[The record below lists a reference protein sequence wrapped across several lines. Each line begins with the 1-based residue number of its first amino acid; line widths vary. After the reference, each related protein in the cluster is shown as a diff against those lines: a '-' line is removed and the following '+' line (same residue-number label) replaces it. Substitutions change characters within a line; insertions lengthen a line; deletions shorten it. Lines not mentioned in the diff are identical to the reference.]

1 MRSRSSTHGGWS
13 LRTAQCGL
21 VAPRPGGR
29 PPSRRR
35 RLAEIMRKMGPEY
48 EGWIASTMDNTTVPG
63 NTGTLP
69 LAVLD
74 DA

>member
-1 MRSRSSTHGGWS
+1 
-13 LRTAQCGL
+13 
-21 VAPRPGGR
+21 
-29 PPSRRR
+29 
-35 RLAEIMRKMGPEY
+35 MGPEY